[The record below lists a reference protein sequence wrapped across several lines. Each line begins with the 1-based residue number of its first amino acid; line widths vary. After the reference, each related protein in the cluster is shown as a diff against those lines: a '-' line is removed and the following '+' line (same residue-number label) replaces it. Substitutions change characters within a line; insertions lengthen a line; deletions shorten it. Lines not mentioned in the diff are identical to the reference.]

1 MTSKYTELYGKA
13 IECLGRH
20 SLAELVTAMGL
31 DEAKVHS
38 FVADH
43 PVLLAS
49 ITTFDQGLAIANA
62 ILSKKGLS
70 VKIESMITNKADLK
84 LLYDIGIEWRDYKQ

>member
-1 MTSKYTELYGKA
+1 MTSKYTELYNKA

-20 SLAELVTAMGL
+20 SLAELVTGMGL

-38 FVADH
+38 FVTTH
-43 PVLLAS
+43 PVLFAS
-49 ITTFDQGLAIANA
+49 ITTFDQGLALANA
-62 ILSKKGLS
+62 VLSKTGFG
-70 VKIESMITNKADLK
+70 VKIETMISNKNDLK